1 MNRSWLFVMALGFLF
16 AGCGST
22 IPKNAYL
29 SSTVRVEFVSNDSD
43 SPNAVGPLMAFT
55 KQKIAGMN
63 VTGGLVDSW
72 TATCKTDETD
82 KDDVPYHITV
92 TCSGVEQGISDPK
105 YDFAGEYDRRD
116 DYVAGLSGYLTR
128 VGAPSTGRR
137 T

>member
-105 YDFAGEYDRRD
+105 YDEGRGSVDRSAD
-116 DYVAGLSGYLTR
+116 L
-128 VGAPSTGRR
+128 RR
-137 T
+137 GNPCLRRGSPELLFLCR